1 MGSNPANVVGSS
13 HDVLA
18 CTGLTANRHSP
29 APRRRRSSDVLV
41 VLFDIM
47 RHSVKPTLRSPA
59 YSVLA
64 RFGAI
69 LGARS
74 ARSTRQCVLSYT
86 PVREKKAVKI
96 VILDGRP
103 LAPDRAAWSGLDR
116 FGAVEYHDFTPPEE
130 VPVRARGADVL
141 VTNKA
146 PIRKPFIAT
155 AGELRFVTV
164 TATGFDCVDV
174 AAAREKA
181 VPVSNVPIYST
192 RSVAQF
198 VFALLLELCQ
208 NVARHAEAVGA
219 GEWSN
224 QPDFA
229 LRKTPLFELA
239 GKTMGIVGLGRIGQ
253 QVGEIAQAFG
263 MKVIASQ
270 SSRPAPA
277 SGGSSIER
285 RDLDVVFAQSDV
297 ISLHCP
303 LTPQT
308 AGLVN
313 RERLARMKP
322 GAFLIN
328 TARGAL
334 VVEEDLADAL
344 NAGRLAGAGIDVV
357 SREPIRPENPLRGA
371 KNCLI
376 TPHIAWATEEARA
389 RLMEATVANVA
400 AYVAGSP
407 VNVVN

>member
-1 MGSNPANVVGSS
+1 M
-13 HDVLA
+13 
-18 CTGLTANRHSP
+18 
-29 APRRRRSSDVLV
+29 
-41 VLFDIM
+41 
-47 RHSVKPTLRSPA
+47 
-59 YSVLA
+59 
-64 RFGAI
+64 
-69 LGARS
+69 
-74 ARSTRQCVLSYT
+74 
-86 PVREKKAVKI
+86 KI
-96 VILDGRP
+96 AILDGRP
-103 LAPDRAAWSGLDR
+103 LAAERAAWSGLDQ
-116 FGAVEYHDFTPPEE
+116 FGTVEYHDFTAPDD
-130 VPVRARGADVL
+130 VPVRASGADIL

-146 PIRKPFIAT
+146 PIRAPFIGG

-164 TATGFDCVDV
+164 TATGYDCVDIG
-174 AAAREKA
+174 AARERGI
-181 VPVSNVPIYST
+181 PVSNVPVYST

-208 NVARHAEAVGA
+208 NVAKHAEAVSA
-219 GEWSN
+219 GEWTN

-239 GKTMGIVGLGRIGQ
+239 GKTMGIVGFGRIGQ
-253 QVGEIAQAFG
+253 QVAEIARGFG

-270 SSRPAPA
+270 SSRPGTVA
-277 SGGSSIER
+277 SEAIER
-285 RDLDVVFAQSDV
+285 RDMDEVFALADV

-308 AGLVN
+308 SGIVN

-322 GAFLIN
+322 TAFLIN

-357 SREPIRPENPLRGA
+357 SKEPIRAENPLRGA

-376 TPHIAWATEEARA
+376 TPHIAWATEEART

-400 AYVAGSP
+400 AFVAGSP
-407 VNVVN
+407 INVVN